1 MTLKS
6 EVDLEATD
14 CCVCGVVFA
23 LPKHMLDNRRDD
35 HSQFFWCP
43 FGHRLHFTGETPSEK
58 ASRLEQRNRELREN
72 LELERTRVE
81 NAAEKLRKLKKRLKT
96 KRR

>member
-1 MTLKS
+1 M
-6 EVDLEATD
+6 
-14 CCVCGVVFA
+14 
-23 LPKHMLDNRRDD
+23 
-35 HSQFFWCP
+35 
-43 FGHRLHFTGETPSEK
+43 HFTGETPSEK